1 MSIKSNVRNLK
12 SIHITRS
19 TSYTCGY
26 SKKIPDDV
34 ICTHFIYAITM
45 QIILL
50 RDYWRC
56 KVQFSLW
63 VNIINDLVLDGE
75 KECRSIRSQYFLLLK
90 SLLLNDNYQ
99 KPFAK

>member
-63 VNIINDLVLDGE
+63 VNIINDPVLDGE
-75 KECRSIRSQYFLLLK
+75 EDWRSVTSQHIFILESLILK
-90 SLLLNDNYQ
+90 TIFSYKLPL
-99 KPFAK
+99 